1 MEELLLISLATNII
15 SMFRKVLTTA
25 LFAVFY
31 LGLAMPI
38 MAQTSTF
45 IKNFTVNATTKVEL
59 TDATGQ
65 PLKIGGLYRVKLSV
79 TSTGTRTGAEYLVW
93 YDSPTTTWKLR
104 AVALAGSTSNHPLL
118 IVEDNIVKVYTNHA
132 TGYSVR
138 VFVEFYDT
146 GNGNV
151 VPQLFGTSFQWQRNG
166 THLFYLDG
174 NVGVGTGAPTEKLSV
189 KGKIRAQEIKVET
202 ANWPDYVFKRD
213 YPLRS
218 LDSLRAFIAENG
230 HLPDVP
236 KAATAEAD
244 GVALGEMN
252 KLLLKKI
259 EELTLYLLDKDKEI
273 SEIKAEL
280 KKSKE
285 Q

>member
-45 IKNFTVNATTKVEL
+45 IKNFTVNVTTKVEL

-93 YDSPTTTWKLR
+93 YDLPTTTWKLR

-118 IVEDNIVKVYTNHA
+118 IVEDNIVKLYTNHA

-202 ANWPDYVFKRD
+202 ANWPDYVFKPD
-213 YPLRS
+213 YKVRS
-218 LDSLRAFIAENG
+218 LSETEQYIKQYG
-230 HLPDVP
+230 HLPEVP
-236 KAATAEAD
+236 KASEVEAD
-244 GVALGEMN
+244 GVSLGEMN
-252 KLLLKKI
+252 KILLKKI
-259 EELTLYLLDKDKEI
+259 EELTLQMI
-273 SEIKAEL
+273 SLQKQIDDLRRGK
-280 KKSKE
+280 
-285 Q
+285 

>member
-1 MEELLLISLATNII
+1 
-15 SMFRKVLTTA
+15 MFGKVLTKA

-31 LGLAMPI
+31 LGLVMPI

-45 IKNFTVNATTKVEL
+45 VKTVVVNTTTRVEL

-65 PLKIGGLYRVKLSV
+65 PLKIGGLYRVKLAV
-79 TSTGTRTGAEYLVW
+79 NPTGTRTGAEYLVW
-93 YDSPTTTWKLR
+93 YDSPTTMWKIR
-104 AVALAGSTSNHPLL
+104 AVALAGASSNHPLL

-132 TGYSVR
+132 TGYTVK

-151 VPQLFGTSFQWQRNG
+151 VPQLFGSSFQWQRNG

-174 NVGVGTGAPTEKLSV
+174 NVGVGIEAPAEKLSV

-218 LDSLRAFIAENG
+218 LDSLRTFIAENG
-230 HLPDVP
+230 HLPEVP
-236 KAATAEAD
+236 KADYAEKD
-244 GVALGEMN
+244 GVSLGEMN
-252 KLLLKKI
+252 KVLLKKI

-280 KKSKE
+280 KKSKR